1 VGDGRRRVV
10 EVATEL
16 LGPTEVVADRSW
28 PHGESV
34 VVELRCAGARVIGK
48 AYRQRE
54 KFLNERL
61 VYERWVPAIADRA
74 PTLLGA
80 DDDAHVSLFSFVE
93 GRPAGD
99 ESPDLHRRAGT
110 LLRRFHDGE
119 PAVRLDGHLAAMR
132 ERFDEW
138 VARAR
143 PGVLGADEI
152 DVIAEWLDRA
162 DGLADPLG
170 VPCHRDWQT
179 RNWLVDGVG
188 EPWAI
193 DFEHARISP
202 WFEDVGRLW
211 WREWR
216 GRPDLAAA
224 FLDAYGSRL
233 EGEDRQWFDTT
244 SALWHL
250 TTIVW
255 SDEHGDSPF
264 LAEGRAHLRSMM
276 TDR

>member
-1 VGDGRRRVV
+1 VGDGRRRIV
-10 EVATEL
+10 EAASEL
-16 LGPTEVVADRSW
+16 LGPAEVVADRSW

-34 VVELRCAGARVIGK
+34 VLELRCAGERVIGK

-54 KFLNERL
+54 KFVNERR

-74 PTLLGA
+74 PRLLDA
-80 DDDAHVSLFSFVE
+80 DTDAQVALFSFVE
-93 GRPAGD
+93 GRPAAD
-99 ESPDLHRRAGT
+99 ETRDLHRRAGR
-110 LLRRFHDGE
+110 LLRRFHDVE
-119 PAVRLDGHLAAMR
+119 PPVRLDGYLASLR
-132 ERFDEW
+132 QRFDQW
-138 VARAR
+138 VARAGR
-143 PGVLGADEI
+143 GVLGADEI
-152 DVIAEWLDRA
+152 DVVADCLERA
-162 DGLADPLG
+162 DALADPLG

-179 RNWLVDGVG
+179 RNWLIDDDG

-193 DFEHARISP
+193 DFEHARVAP

-216 GRPDLAAA
+216 GRPDLAEA
-224 FLDAYGSRL
+224 FLDGYGRQL
-233 EGEDRQWFDTT
+233 EGEDRWWFDTM

-255 SDEHGDSPF
+255 SDEHGDAPF